1 MPSLRLKQHLD
12 FCLCQADYRKI
23 WNVGTPPAELKNQ
36 LQPYLLSCDLPSSHL
51 NSTPISVSLVEEHCE
66 TPTNFLNII
75 FDPPAEKK
83 EFAVCV
89 KGMGFPTEDLS
100 ARMVEWIEVLRALGA
115 DKIFLYNY
123 EVHPNVTKVSVR
135 GLIQTR
141 L

>member
-1 MPSLRLKQHLD
+1 MKQL
-12 FCLCQADYRKI
+12 
-23 WNVGTPPAELKNQ
+23 E
-36 LQPYLLSCDLPSSHL
+36 PYLLSCDLPSTHL
-51 NSTPISVSLVEEHCE
+51 NHTPISVSLVEDRCE

-75 FDPPAEKK
+75 FDPPAGDKK

-89 KGMGFPTEDLS
+89 KGMDFPTEDLS

-135 GLIQTR
+135 GLIRNR

>member
-1 MPSLRLKQHLD
+1 M
-12 FCLCQADYRKI
+12 
-23 WNVGTPPAELKNQ
+23 NQ
-36 LQPYLLSCDLPSSHL
+36 LEPYLLSCDLPSSHL
-51 NSTPISVSLVEEHCE
+51 NSTPISVSLVEEYCE

-75 FDPPAEKK
+75 FESPAGDKK

-123 EVHPNVTKVSVR
+123 EVHPNVTKVSILGCLTMTLKKVIR
-135 GLIQTR
+135 TLLTSTTPTNEQQDIYGLER
-141 L
+141 F